1 MIDSID
7 RPVWTSSPNVH
18 LAIPASGVFGMT
30 QSQILPA
37 RGCHITRDEFERLMA
52 GGPYGQWSRFSE
64 PKAA

>member
-7 RPVWTSSPNVH
+7 RPVWTASIDVH

-30 QSQILPA
+30 QSHILPA
-37 RGCHITRDEFERLMA
+37 RRSHISRDEFERLMA
-52 GGPYGQWSRFSE
+52 GGPNGQWSRLSE